1 MPPINWRALRVSSNT
16 RWAIYDEAFPAQL
29 DAALCRPY
37 PEALDAFD
45 QDTAVDVLLAIA
57 GAWPT
62 LGRDPDDQGV
72 RYYVRTYPAHDP
84 VVVATFIAVELSDQ
98 QIVVAAIEAIP
109 VG

>member
-29 DAALCRPY
+29 DAALAPY
-37 PEALDAFD
+37 PEAVDAFG
-45 QDTAVDVLLAIA
+45 QDAAVDVLLAIA

-62 LGRDPDDQGV
+62 LGRDPDDDHV
-72 RYYVRTYPAHDP
+72 RYYVRAYPAHNP
-84 VVVATFIAVELSDQ
+84 VVVATFVAIELGNQ
-98 QIVVAAIEAIP
+98 QIVVAAVEAAP